1 MVEIESWIVEY
12 YEGRDT
18 FSSFESWMDSLSD
31 VKFAAL
37 SAAIELVLVPNG
49 LKLIGTHWLKHVEKG
64 IFEFRIK
71 YSAADI
77 KAMYANLEINS
88 PMPPAKILI
97 RLFIH
102 FHGSKIIL
110 LLNGY
115 DKARNDKPK
124 RQQMEIKLARLRLQR
139 WRAGKKY

>member
-1 MVEIESWIVEY
+1 MVEIGSWRVEY
-12 YEGRDT
+12 YEDRDT
-18 FSSFESWMDSLSD
+18 FSSFESWMDSLDD

-49 LKLIGTHWLKHVEKG
+49 MELIGTPWLKHVEKG

-71 YSAADI
+71 YSAFDI
-77 KAMYANLEINS
+77 KAMYKSLEINI

-97 RLFIH
+97 RIFIH
-102 FHGSKIIL
+102 FHGSKIVL

-115 DKARNDKPK
+115 DKARNDKSK
-124 RQQMEIKLARLRLQR
+124 KQQSEIKLARLRLQR
-139 WRAGKKY
+139 WRAGNM

>member
-1 MVEIESWIVEY
+1 M
-12 YEGRDT
+12 DT
-18 FSSFESWMDSLSD
+18 LDD

-49 LKLIGTHWLKHVEKG
+49 LSLIGTPWLKHVEKG

-77 KAMYANLEINS
+77 KAMYANLEVDS

-115 DKARNDKPK
+115 DKARDDKHK
-124 RQQMEIKLARLRLQR
+124 KQQMEIKLARVRLQR
-139 WRAGKKY
+139 WRADQK